1 MSRGD
6 WRRERSQ
13 VPIDSLR
20 GCSVLRE
27 VGSKD
32 QLNCIRSI
40 HTDHTMSRVDWRR
53 ELSRVPADSLRG
65 WSVLREVGRRERSQV
80 PIDSLR
86 GCSVLREVGRRE
98 RSQGPIDSLRGCSVL
113 REVGR
118 RERSQGPIDSLRGC
132 SVLREVG
139 LRVTIAQCVSVN
151 QWVDLYFFLGKTTH
165 NATAVPL
172 KARRASM
179 DRGWLPL
186 LVRLRRCVSGRSCSV
201 YGMNVTVRPI
211 SASKPLN
218 LHDAHS
224 GDRAQKLTQS
234 LLSVRSIT

>member
-80 PIDSLR
+80 
-86 GCSVLREVGRRE
+86 
-98 RSQGPIDSLRGCSVL
+98 PIDSLRGCSVL

>member
-65 WSVLREVGRRERSQV
+65 W
-80 PIDSLR
+80 
-86 GCSVLREVGRRE
+86 
-98 RSQGPIDSLRGCSVL
+98 SVL